1 MIHIVYVKLET
12 FSVAM
17 LKAVSETSR
26 IKAQTAII
34 LSNSVFQPRIKKNR
48 GNSYFSKTWKDVL
61 WPLYFL
67 KSRIRKEHVF
77 CQRGVLK
84 KYVRVSSQKKPDI
97 HA

>member
-26 IKAQTAII
+26 IKAQTAIM

-48 GNSYFSKTWKDVL
+48 GNSYFSKT
-61 WPLYFL
+61 
-67 KSRIRKEHVF
+67 
-77 CQRGVLK
+77 
-84 KYVRVSSQKKPDI
+84 
-97 HA
+97 